1 MLQRYEE
8 ELMQPFKEAMAFC
21 RKIELQVNALSKGT
35 AATTTTTNPNPN
47 RLSQTGDKCS
57 KISVII

>member
-35 AATTTTTNPNPN
+35 AATTTTTNAN
-47 RLSQTGDKCS
+47 RLSQSGDYLNPNAS
-57 KISVII
+57 